1 MAKMM
6 IPKDNPEEEGRI
18 LSKLRRAVIG
28 KAKDPQD
35 SKIFHSLALAAI
47 LAWVGLGSDGLSSS
61 CYGPMEAFIALGS
74 HTYLSLIVACI
85 TAVTIFVISASYSQI
100 IELFPYGG
108 GGYVVATK
116 LLNPT
121 LGMISGSALLIDYVL
136 TITLSIAAG
145 SDALFSFFPAY
156 SRYTLWFS
164 VLALFVLIVLNLRGI
179 KESVKVLLPIFV
191 VFMLMHVGTILYVL
205 ITQAGNLAGVVA
217 NTVADV
223 RSSALPVEM
232 GGMGVMAVIALI
244 MRSYSLGAG
253 TYTGLEAVSNG
264 MSILREPKVKTAKRV
279 MLYMAISLAFVVF
292 GIMFAYLLYD
302 VKFTEGLTLNAVL
315 FSKVFG
321 EGSLGKTLLLITLL
335 SEAALLFVAAQT
347 GFLGGPGVMSNMAAD
362 RWFPTKFQILSD
374 RLVTQNGVLLMGAA
388 AIALLIVTKGKVSY
402 LVVLYSINVFITF
415 VLSQLG
421 MVIHWF
427 RERKTEKKWKI
438 KLFINGLAFLLTLSI
453 LISIVWLKF
462 GEGGWI
468 TIVITGSLIAIV
480 ITIKHHYKKTSVIL
494 KRLDSLVLSVMPET
508 IKELKEED
516 KPKYNSRGKTAV
528 VLVSGFNGVGLHT
541 LLNIFRIFPGVYKN
555 FVIVQV
561 GVVDSGAFKGAGAVE
576 SLQEHIKADVD
587 KYVNYIQS
595 RGFFAE
601 GICLI
606 GVDVVQEISD
616 GAQEILKKYPNAN
629 FFGGQLV
636 FPEEVV
642 FTRWLHNYT
651 VFAIQRRFYYQG
663 IPIILLP
670 IRL

>member
-1 MAKMM
+1 MAKML
-6 IPKDNPEEEGRI
+6 IPQDNPEDNNGMLTKI
-18 LSKLRRAVIG
+18 KHMVIG

-61 CYGPMEAFIALGS
+61 CYGPAEAFFALGS
-74 HTYLSLIVACI
+74 HTYLALIVACI
-85 TAVTIFVISASYSQI
+85 TAITIFIISASYSQI
-100 IELFPYGG
+100 IELFPSGG

-136 TITLSIAAG
+136 TITLSVAAG
-145 SDALFSFFPAY
+145 AEALFSFFPAY
-156 SRYTLWFS
+156 GQYTLWFA
-164 VLALFVLIVLNLRGI
+164 VFALFVLIVLNLRGV
-179 KESVKVLLPIFV
+179 KESVKLLLPIFV
-191 VFMLMHVGTILYVL
+191 VFIIMHVGTIFYILFTHL
-205 ITQAGNLAGVVA
+205 GNLGGVVV

-223 RSSALPVEM
+223 KDSVA
-232 GGMGVMAVIALI
+232 GMGVLAVFALI

-264 MSILREPKVKTAKRV
+264 MSILREPKARTAKRV
-279 MLYMAISLAFVVF
+279 MSYMAISLALIVF
-292 GIMFAYLLYD
+292 GIMFAYLLYE
-302 VKFTEGLTLNAVL
+302 VKITEGLTLNAVL
-315 FSKVFG
+315 FTKVFG
-321 EGSLGKTLLLITLL
+321 TGTPGKTLLLITLL

-347 GFLGGPGVMSNMAAD
+347 GFLDGPRVMSNMAAD
-362 RWFPTKFQILSD
+362 KWLPTKFQILSD

-388 AIALLIVTKGKVSY
+388 AIILLIVTRGKVSY

-421 MVIHWF
+421 MVIHWW
-427 RERKTEKKWKI
+427 RERKTEKKWKR
-438 KLFINGLAFLLTLSI
+438 KLGVNGIAFILTLSI
-453 LISIVWLKF
+453 LVSVVWLKF

-468 TIVITGSLIAIV
+468 TILITGSLIAV
-480 ITIKHHYKKTSVIL
+480 VMTIKHHYKKTSVIL
-494 KRLDSLVLSVMPET
+494 KRLDSLVLSVMPKT
-508 IKELKEED
+508 ITEMKEEE
-516 KPKYNSRGKTAV
+516 KPKYNKRGKTAV

-541 LLNIFRIFPGVYKN
+541 LLNIFRIFPDIYKN

-561 GVVDSGAFKGAGAVE
+561 GVVDAGAFKGVE
-576 SLQEHIKADVD
+576 AIEQLKEHVKSDVD
-587 KYVNYIQS
+587 KYVHYIQS
-595 RGFFAE
+595 RGHYAE
-601 GICLI
+601 GLCLI

-636 FPEEVV
+636 FPEEIV

>member
-1 MAKMM
+1 MAKIM
-6 IPKDNPEEEGRI
+6 IPKDNPEDTNGKMVKIKRMI
-18 LSKLRRAVIG
+18 LG

-35 SKIFHSLALAAI
+35 SKIFHGLALAAI

-61 CYGPMEAFIALGS
+61 CYGPAEAFFALGS
-74 HTYLSLIVACI
+74 HTYLSIIVACI

-145 SDALFSFFPAY
+145 AQALFSFFPGY
-156 SRYTLWFS
+156 GQYTLWFS
-164 VLALFVLIVLNLRGI
+164 VFALVGLIVLNLRGI

-191 VFMLMHVGTILYVL
+191 VFMLMHVGTILYIL
-205 ITQAGNLAGVVA
+205 ITNVGNLGGVVVKTA
-217 NTVADV
+217 TDVKDSVA
-223 RSSALPVEM
+223 
-232 GGMGVMAVIALI
+232 GMGVMAVVVLI
-244 MRSYSLGAG
+244 MKSYSLGAG

-264 MSILREPKVKTAKRV
+264 MSILKEPKAKTAKRV

-292 GIMFAYLLYD
+292 GIMFAYLLYE
-302 VKFTEGLTLNAVL
+302 VKVTEGLTLNAVL
-315 FSKVFG
+315 FTSVFG
-321 EGSLGKTLLLITLL
+321 DGTLGKTLLFITLL

-362 RWFPTKFQILSD
+362 RWLPSKFQILSD
-374 RLVTQNGVLLMGAA
+374 RLVTQNGVILMGLA
-388 AIALLIVTKGKVSY
+388 AIILLVVTKGKVSY

-421 MVIHWF
+421 MVIHWWK
-427 RERKTEKKWKI
+427 ERKTEKKWKR
-438 KLFINGLAFLLTLSI
+438 KLAVNGVALLLTLFI
-453 LISIVWLKF
+453 LLSIVWLKF

-468 TIVITGSLIAIV
+468 TIVITGTLVAIV
-480 ITIKHHYKKTSVIL
+480 MTIKHHYKKTSVIL
-494 KRLDSLVLSVMPET
+494 KRLDNLVLSAMPEN

-516 KPKYNSRGKTAV
+516 KPKYNPNGKTAV

-541 LLNIFRIFPGVYKN
+541 LLNIFRIFSGVYEN
-555 FVIVQV
+555 FVVVQV
-561 GVVDSGAFKGAGAVE
+561 GVVDSGAFKGQGAIE

-587 KYVNYIQS
+587 KYVHYIQS

-636 FPEEVV
+636 FPEEIV

>member
-1 MAKMM
+1 M
-6 IPKDNPEEEGRI
+6 IPKDNPED
-18 LSKLRRAVIG
+18 KLGMLLKIRRMVIG

-61 CYGPMEAFIALGS
+61 CYGPAEAFFALGS
-74 HTYLSLIVACI
+74 HTYLALIVACI
-85 TAVTIFVISASYSQI
+85 TAVTIFIISASYSQI

-116 LLNPT
+116 LLTPT

-145 SDALFSFFPAY
+145 SDALFSFFPSY
-156 SRYTLWFS
+156 SHYTLWFS
-164 VLALFVLIVLNLRGI
+164 VFALIVMIVLNLRGV
-179 KESVKVLLPIFV
+179 KESVKLLLPIFV
-191 VFMLMHVGTILYVL
+191 VFMLMHVGTILYIL
-205 ITQAGNLAGVVA
+205 ITHVSNLGGVVS

-223 RSSALPVEM
+223 KDSVAS
-232 GGMGVMAVIALI
+232 MGVMAVIALV

-279 MLYMAISLAFVVF
+279 MSYMAISLAFVVF
-292 GIMFAYLLYD
+292 GIMFAYLLYE
-302 VKFTEGLTLNAVL
+302 VKITEGLTLNAVL
-315 FSKVFG
+315 FAKVFG
-321 EGSLGKTLLLITLL
+321 AGTLGKTLLFITLL

-374 RLVTQNGVLLMGAA
+374 RLVTQNGVLLMGMA
-388 AIALLIVTKGKVSY
+388 AIVLLVVTKGKVSY

-421 MVIHWF
+421 MVIHWW
-427 RERKTEKKWKI
+427 RERKVEKKWRR
-438 KLFINGLAFLLTLSI
+438 KLAINGLAFLLTLSI
-453 LISIVWLKF
+453 LISVIWLKF

-468 TIVITGSLIAIV
+468 TILITGSLIAV
-480 ITIKHHYKKTSVIL
+480 VMTIKHHYKKTSLIL

-508 IKELKEED
+508 IRELKEED
-516 KPKYNSRGKTAV
+516 KPKYNPKSKTAV

-541 LLNIFRIFPGVYKN
+541 LLNIFRIFSGVYKN

-561 GVVDSGAFKGAGAVE
+561 GVVDSGAFKGAGAIE

-595 RGFFAE
+595 RGYFAE

-636 FPEEVV
+636 FPEEIV

>member
-6 IPKDNPEEEGRI
+6 IPQDNPEDNGGMLTKI
-18 LSKLRRAVIG
+18 RRAVIG

-35 SKIFHSLALAAI
+35 SKIFHSLALAAL

-61 CYGPMEAFIALGS
+61 CYGPAEAFFALGS

-85 TAVTIFVISASYSQI
+85 TAITIFVISASYSQI
-100 IELFPYGG
+100 IELFPHGG

-145 SDALFSFFPAY
+145 AEAFFSFFPGY
-156 SRYTLWFS
+156 SQHTLW
-164 VLALFVLIVLNLRGI
+164 LAVFALVVLIVLNLRGI

-191 VFMLMHVGTILYVL
+191 VFMLMHVGTIVYILL
-205 ITQAGNLAGVVA
+205 THMGNLSGVVV
-217 NTVADV
+217 NTAADV
-223 RSSALPVEM
+223 KDSVAS
-232 GGMGVMAVIALI
+232 MGVMAVIALI

-279 MLYMAISLAFVVF
+279 MFYMAVSLAFVVF
-292 GIMFAYLLYD
+292 GIMFAYLIYE
-302 VKFTEGLTLNAVL
+302 VKITEGLTLNAVL

-321 EGSLGKTLLLITLL
+321 EGPLGKTLLFITLL

-362 RWFPTKFQILSD
+362 RWLPTKFQILSD
-374 RLVTQNGVLLMGAA
+374 RLVTQNGVLLMGLA
-388 AIALLIVTKGKVSY
+388 AITLLIVTKGKVSY

-421 MVIHWF
+421 MVLHWF
-427 RERKTEKKWKI
+427 RERKVEKKWKR
-438 KLFINGLAFLLTLSI
+438 KLAVNGIAFLLTLFI

-462 GEGGWI
+462 GDGGWI
-468 TIVITGSLIAIV
+468 TIVITGSLIIIV
-480 ITIKHHYKKTSVIL
+480 MTIKHHYKKTSVIL
-494 KRLDSLVLSVMPET
+494 KRLDSLVLSVIPET
-508 IKELKEED
+508 IKELKDEE
-516 KPKYNSRGKTAV
+516 KPKYNPKGKTAV

-541 LLNIFRIFPGVYKN
+541 LLNIFRIFSGVYEN

-561 GVVDSGAFKGAGAVE
+561 GVVDSGAFKGTGAIE

-587 KYVNYIQS
+587 KYVTYIQS
-595 RGFFAE
+595 RGFYAE

-616 GAQEILKKYPNAN
+616 GAQEILKKYPDAN

-636 FPEEVV
+636 FPEEIV

>member
-1 MAKMM
+1 MAKIL
-6 IPKDNPEEEGRI
+6 IPQDNPEDNNG
-18 LSKLRRAVIG
+18 LFTKLRRVVIG

-61 CYGPMEAFIALGS
+61 CYGPAEAFFALGT
-74 HTYLSLIVACI
+74 HTYLSLIVASI
-85 TAVTIFVISASYSQI
+85 SAITIFIISASYSQI

-136 TITLSIAAG
+136 TITLSVAAG
-145 SDALFSFFPAY
+145 SDALFSFFPAFGQY
-156 SRYTLWFS
+156 SLWFS
-164 VLALFVLIVLNLRGI
+164 VFALFVLIVLNLRGV
-179 KESVKVLLPIFV
+179 KESVKILLPIFV
-191 VFMLMHVGTILYVL
+191 VFMLMHVGTILYIL
-205 ITQAGNLAGVVA
+205 ISHAGNLGGVVV
-217 NTVADV
+217 NTVTDV
-223 RSSALPVEM
+223 KESVASM
-232 GGMGVMAVIALI
+232 GIAAVIVLI
-244 MRSYSLGAG
+244 LRSYSLGAG

-264 MSILREPKVKTAKRV
+264 MSILREPKVNTAKRV
-279 MLYMAISLAFVVF
+279 MVYMAFSLAFVVF
-292 GIMFAYLLYD
+292 GLMFAYLLYE
-302 VKFTEGLTLNAVL
+302 VKNSEGLTLNAVL
-315 FSKVFG
+315 FARVFG
-321 EGSLGKTLLLITLL
+321 EGAIGKTLLLITLL

-374 RLVTQNGVLLMGAA
+374 RLVTQNGVLLMGMGAL
-388 AIALLIVTKGKVSY
+388 ILLIVTKGKVSY
-402 LVVLYSINVFITF
+402 LVVLYSINVFVTF

-421 MVIHWF
+421 MVIHWWK
-427 RERKTEKKWKI
+427 ERKTEKKWK
-438 KLFINGLAFLLTLSI
+438 KKVAINGVAFLLTLSI

-468 TIVITGSLIAIV
+468 TIVITGSLIAVV
-480 ITIKHHYKKTSVIL
+480 ITIRHHYKKTGVIL
-494 KRLDSLVLSVMPET
+494 KRLDNLVLSVMPET
-508 IKELKEED
+508 IKEMKEED
-516 KPKYNSRGKTAV
+516 KPRYNSRGKTAV

-541 LLNIFRIFPGVYKN
+541 LLNIFRIFPGIYKN

-576 SLQEHIKADVD
+576 SLKEHIKTDVD

-595 RGFFAE
+595 RGYYAE
-601 GICLI
+601 GLCLI

-636 FPEEVV
+636 FPEEIV

>member
-1 MAKMM
+1 MAKIM
-6 IPKDNPEEEGRI
+6 IPKDNPEDNGGI
-18 LSKLRRAVIG
+18 LAKLRRAVIG
-28 KAKDPQD
+28 KAKDPND

-61 CYGPMEAFIALGS
+61 CYGPAEAFFALGS
-74 HTYLSLIVACI
+74 HTYLALIVASI
-85 TAVTIFVISASYSQI
+85 TALTIFVISASYSQI
-100 IELFPYGG
+100 IELFPHGG

-145 SDALFSFFPAY
+145 ADALFSFFPAY
-156 SRYTLWFS
+156 GQYTLWFA
-164 VLALFVLIVLNLRGI
+164 VFALFVLIVLNLRGV

-205 ITQAGNLAGVVA
+205 ITQAGNLGGVVI

-223 RSSALPVEM
+223 KGSVAN
-232 GGMGVMAVIALI
+232 MGVLSVVVLI

-264 MSILREPKVKTAKRV
+264 MSILREPKATTAKRV

-292 GIMFAYLLYD
+292 GIMFAYLLYE
-302 VKFTEGLTLNAVL
+302 VKITEGLTLNAVL
-315 FSKVFG
+315 FAKVFG
-321 EGSLGKTLLLITLL
+321 EGTIGKTLLFITLL

-374 RLVTQNGVLLMGAA
+374 RLVTQNGVLLMGVA
-388 AIALLIVTKGKVSY
+388 AITLLIVTKGKVSY
-402 LVVLYSINVFITF
+402 LVVLYAINVFVTF

-421 MVIHWF
+421 MVLHWWK
-427 RERKTEKKWKI
+427 ERKTEKKWKG
-438 KLFINGLAFLLTLSI
+438 KLAINGMAFLLTLFILLSI
-453 LISIVWLKF
+453 IWLKF
-462 GEGGWI
+462 REGGWI
-468 TIVITGSLIAIV
+468 TMVITGTLITIV
-480 ITIKHHYKKTSVIL
+480 MTIKHHYKKTSVIL
-494 KRLDSLVLSVMPET
+494 KRLDNLVLSVMPET

-516 KPKYNSRGKTAV
+516 KPRYNPRGKTAV

-541 LLNIFRIFPGVYKN
+541 LLNIFRLFSGIYKN

-561 GVVDSGAFKGAGAVE
+561 GVVDSGAFKGAGAIE
-576 SLQEHIKADVD
+576 NLQEHIKTDVD

-595 RGFFAE
+595 RGYFAE

-606 GVDVVQEISD
+606 GVDVVQEVSD

-636 FPEEVV
+636 FPEEIV